1 MVDGNGQERGRWMK
15 LGNNNGILKGRI
27 GCCCHWNRAIRM
39 ANKNGFQQKSVH
51 FPFPPAISLVDI
63 GIPTSLG
70 TLLLLLPDAV
80 EKREQGLDVE

>member
-1 MVDGNGQERGRWMK
+1 MDEAGKQQWDFEGTDWVLLSVEQSY
-15 LGNNNGILKGRI
+15 
-27 GCCCHWNRAIRM
+27 RM